1 MSRANPRG
9 YRQGAIYQRESDK
22 LWIGSV
28 ELPSPDGK
36 RRRKVVTAHSET
48 EAKRELN
55 KVKEKLERHGDLP
68 TAGQTL
74 ESWLT
79 VWFESIA
86 SKKVRP
92 KTAATYRTLLER
104 HIIPTIGKVR
114 LDKLTPAHVRRVET
128 AITGQGLSST
138 TAMQAHR
145 ILAVAL
151 KYAEREGR
159 VTRNAATLTDAPRR
173 ARRTLGILT
182 ATDGVKVLHTVAGDR
197 LGSRW
202 AAALLTGGRQGELLG
217 LELDRVTDVL
227 DLSWQL
233 QRLSWEHGCKTPC
246 GAKRGSECPNR
257 TITAP
262 ADWENRYLT
271 GGLWLSRPKSSA
283 GWRIIPLVDP
293 LRTIIE
299 RRVEAAASEPNPFG
313 LLWTSDPKKVPGRD
327 TLRPLDGSPIDPA
340 HDNRAWHQVLERAG
354 VAQVRLHDAR
364 HTAASLL
371 LDAGVSEPVIMKL
384 LGHSSVAVTRG
395 YQHVDSRQ
403 LSDAL
408 LALSSRL
415 PLTPNSGGEEGL
427 LSIQPGLPP
436 QEG

>member
-1 MSRANPRG
+1 MSRSTPRG
-9 YRQGAIYQRESDK
+9 KGQGAVYQRASDN
-22 LWIGSV
+22 LWIGSI

-36 RRRKVVTAHSET
+36 RRRKVVTGKTET
-48 EAKRELN
+48 EAKRKLN
-55 KVKEKLERHGDLP
+55 LAKDALERHGDLP

-74 ESWLT
+74 EQWLN

-114 LDKLTPAHVRRVET
+114 LDTLTPAHVRRVEA
-128 AITGQGLSST
+128 AIVGRGLSST
-138 TAMQAHR
+138 TAAQAHR

-159 VTRNAATLTDAPRR
+159 VTRNAATLTDAPRK
-173 ARRTLGILT
+173 AVRTLGVLT
-182 ATDGVKVLHTVAGDR
+182 AADGIKVLHTVAGDR

-217 LELDRVTDVL
+217 LELDRVGDTL

-233 QRLSWEHGCKTPC
+233 QRLSWEHGCEKAC
-246 GAKRGSECPNR
+246 GAKRGSECLER

-262 ADWENRYLT
+262 ADWERRYLT
-271 GGLWLSRPKSSA
+271 GGLWLSRPKSAA

-293 LRTIIE
+293 LREIIA
-299 RRVEAAASEPNPFG
+299 RRVEAVSAEPNPFG
-313 LLWTSDPKKVPGRD
+313 LLWTSDPKHVPGRD
-327 TLRPLDGSPIDPA
+327 TYYPLDGSPIDPA
-340 HDNRAWHQVLERAG
+340 QDNRAWHQVLERAG
-354 VAQVRLHDAR
+354 VGQVRLHDAR
-364 HTAASLL
+364 HTTASLL
-371 LDAGVSEPVIMKL
+371 LDAGVSEPVMMKI

-395 YQHVDSRQ
+395 YQNIDSRQ
-403 LSDAL
+403 LTDAL
-408 LALSSRL
+408 TALSSRL
-415 PLTPNSGGEEGL
+415 AIGPN
-427 LSIQPGLPP
+427 
-436 QEG
+436 